1 MFELKNENEEFR
13 DLTYEYILAIQTQVA
28 FYIFFSINN
37 ELAHDV
43 KVDLF
48 KVPFSIRK
56 GRLFYFGSR
65 MIATLAVPQ
74 TIVSFY
80 FLLIVLSN
88 QNMHE

>member
-1 MFELKNENEEFR
+1 MVELINENKEFR
-13 DLTYEYILAIQTQVA
+13 DSTYKYILAIQTQVS
-28 FYIFFSINN
+28 FYICFSINN

-56 GRLFYFGSR
+56 GGLFYFDSR

-80 FLLIVLSN
+80 FLLVVLSN